1 MKKFICAAALLSL
14 SSASF
19 AMLPANEQKP
29 QTQIHTQEEE
39 KICLVVR
46 KSIYGKYR
54 KKCKNTQEWM
64 DFLAEYGPKIERQMA
79 NVGITRTLSRGPVYG
94 KAPQISYKEK

>member
-1 MKKFICAAALLSL
+1 MKKFFCAAALLSL

-19 AMLPANEQKP
+19 AMVPASEQKP
-29 QTQIHTQEEE
+29 QIQMLTQEEE

-64 DFLAEYGPKIERQMA
+64 AFLAEYGPKIEKQLET
-79 NVGITRTLSRGPVYG
+79 VGITRRLHGGAIYG
-94 KAPQISYKEK
+94 KAPQMAYKEK

>member
-1 MKKFICAAALLSL
+1 MKKIICAAALLSL
-14 SSASF
+14 SSTSF
-19 AMLPANEQKP
+19 AILPANEQKP
-29 QTQIHTQEEE
+29 QMKIQEEE

-64 DFLAEYGPKIERQMA
+64 VFLAEYGPKIEQQMA
-79 NVGITRTLSRGPVYG
+79 NVGITRNLSRGPVYG